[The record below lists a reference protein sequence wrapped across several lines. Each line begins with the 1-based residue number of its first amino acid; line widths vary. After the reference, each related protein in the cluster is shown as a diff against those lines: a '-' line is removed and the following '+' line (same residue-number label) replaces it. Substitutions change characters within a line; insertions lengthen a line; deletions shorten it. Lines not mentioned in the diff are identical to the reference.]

1 MIGAAIGIK
10 INDGAEGD
18 LGGVIGGPRTKVYYH
33 NVKLVVGTDILE
45 IKAGFCWDLSEN
57 LLGQIGFFDNFIVT
71 FNAGFHPPCFDL
83 QRMARN

>member
-1 MIGAAIGIK
+1 M
-10 INDGAEGD
+10 
-18 LGGVIGGPRTKVYYH
+18 
-33 NVKLVVGTDILE
+33 KLVVGTDILE

-57 LLGQIGFFDNFIVT
+57 LLGQIGFFANFIVT